1 MISPS
6 KGTSIDG
13 IDRLPEGGH
22 QVTKTAKTAKT
33 AYCYLRYAKILR

>member
-1 MISPS
+1 MIPPS

-22 QVTKTAKTAKT
+22 QVTKTAKTA
-33 AYCYLRYAKILR
+33 YCYLRYAKILR